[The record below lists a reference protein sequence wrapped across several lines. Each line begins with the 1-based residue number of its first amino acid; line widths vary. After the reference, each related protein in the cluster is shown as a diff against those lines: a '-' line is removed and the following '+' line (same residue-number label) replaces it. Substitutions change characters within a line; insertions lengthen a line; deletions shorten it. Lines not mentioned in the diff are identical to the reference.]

1 MMSPRA
7 RADES
12 AREGSAVGPA
22 DSSSRGTAKLL
33 GMTGAVLSS
42 LIAAALAFGYARPVT
57 VFEALA
63 ALRLRVSGVRSAHVQ
78 AGPHRLH
85 YFEAGSGPPLVLV
98 HGLASNATQDWGR
111 LIGPL
116 SRRFHVYAP
125 DLPGFGR
132 SERPP
137 DADYSIPMQVE
148 AVRAFMDAKGVRRA
162 RVAGISMGG
171 WIAARLAGESPER
184 VELLVLVDAAGMR
197 PDGPAIPAE
206 ALLPRDEEGVRRLV
220 AVVRHNAPVPP
231 SFVALDILARRLREE
246 WIIRRA
252 LESMRDGEDWLNGT
266 LGKAEL
272 PTLIVWGRQ
281 DVLIPAS
288 YGEALNAELPRAEL
302 VVLDGCGHVP
312 IADCPEAFD
321 RVVVPFLSAGDAAR

>member
-1 MMSPRA
+1 MKVVA
-7 RADES
+7 RRS
-12 AREGSAVGPA
+12 
-22 DSSSRGTAKLL
+22 
-33 GMTGAVLSS
+33 GAVLSA
-42 LIAAALAFGYARPVT
+42 LILVLLGFGYARPVT
-57 VFEALA
+57 VFEGWA
-63 ALRLRVSGVRSAHVQ
+63 ALRLRLAGVRSAHVQ
-78 AGPHRLH
+78 AGPYRLH
-85 YFEAGSGPPLVLV
+85 YLEAGSGPPLVLV

-116 SRRFHVYAP
+116 SRQFHVYAP

-184 VELLVLVDAAGMR
+184 VERLVLVDAAGMR

-220 AVVRHNAPVPP
+220 ATVRHNAPVPP
-231 SFVALDILARRLREE
+231 SFVARDILALRLREE
-246 WIIRRA
+246 WIVRRA
-252 LESMRDGEDWLNGT
+252 LESMRAGRDWLNGT
-266 LGKAEL
+266 LGRADM
-272 PTLIVWGRQ
+272 PVLIVWGRQ
-281 DVLIPAS
+281 DVLIPVA
-288 YGEALNAELPRAEL
+288 YGEALKAELPHAEL

-312 IADCPEAFD
+312 IADCPAAFD
-321 RVVVPFLSAGDAAR
+321 RAFVPFLAKGDASSGP